1 VTLGTAA
8 RGLPSYETV
17 LEFLKKLVER
27 AKASSR
33 RERIWFASAMAI
45 LLPTLFV
52 AHSFS
57 RLVDEKLLQGP
68 YANTSNFY
76 AAPRVIARGDGL
88 TPAQVMTEL
97 RQGGYTESGDNPI
110 GYYKLSGD
118 TLEIQ
123 PGPDSFFKR
132 EPAQVKF
139 VTAGGAANATK
150 IDRITTLHNSVTV
163 PEYML
168 EPQLIAN
175 LSGES
180 REKRRLVAFEA
191 IPKVMVNALLSAED
205 KHFFSHWG
213 FDPLR
218 VVKAVYVN
226 FRSGKRSQGGSTLTM
241 QLARTLWLSKDKNWK
256 RKVTESLITLTLEAK
271 LSKKEI
277 FEHYCNGIYL
287 GQHETFSIHGF
298 GQAAR
303 VYFSKD
309 IEQLTLPEA
318 ALLAGIVQRPS
329 YFVPHRHPE
338 RALARRNLILGMM
351 LTNEYITK
359 AEHDEAV
366 NAPLGLKAGSADWG
380 ESPYFLALASQE
392 LESRLG
398 DKMSDD
404 AAYRIYTTLDL
415 GLQRAALEAV
425 SKGMLEVD
433 KTLRARFGRKMD
445 KLPAAQ
451 TALVALDPRTGEIK
465 AAVGG
470 RNYASSQLNHLL
482 SKRQPGSIFKPLVY
496 AAALNQKGKN
506 RSELISPD
514 SMLMDEPKLFRF
526 NRQDYEPGNYKDH
539 YMGEVSLR
547 QALAMSLNV
556 ATVSLAEEVG
566 YARVVD
572 LARRAGLNQDILPTP
587 AMALGSYIATPMEMA
602 GAYTIFANSGIY
614 TKPRF
619 INTVRSAAGGPAEI
633 KDEPEQRR
641 ALDTKAAALML
652 DMLQEVIRSGTGAGA
667 RARGLTAPAAGKTG
681 TSRDGW
687 FAGFMSDLLCVVW
700 VGFDDNRELELEGA
714 QSALPIWTEFMKKA
728 AAQSKYFARPFE
740 TTSSGMIT
748 ISIDP
753 ESGRPAGPNCPTRR
767 STQFTAGNEPRGSCP
782 LHSGLAAAAPPRAS
796 AREGVSLV
804 KVSAAAGSTAQ

>member
-1 VTLGTAA
+1 MMYVGY
-8 RGLPSYETV
+8 R
-17 LEFLKKLVER
+17 
-27 AKASSR
+27 
-33 RERIWFASAMAI
+33 
-45 LLPTLFV
+45 
-52 AHSFS
+52 FS

-76 AAPRVIARGDGL
+76 AAPHVIARGDALAPG
-88 TPAQVMTEL
+88 QVMSEL
-97 RQGGYTESGDNPI
+97 RRGGYTESGDNPI
-110 GYYKLSGD
+110 GYYRLTGD

-123 PGPDSFFKR
+123 PGPDSYFKR
-132 EPAQVKF
+132 EPAQVRF
-139 VTAGGAANATK
+139 ANGK
-150 IDRITTLHNSVTV
+150 IDRIVTFNNNVTV

-180 REKRRLVAFEA
+180 REKRRLVSFEA

-218 VVKAVYVN
+218 VLKAVYVN
-226 FRSGKRSQGGSTLTM
+226 FRTGRRSQGGSTLTM
-241 QLARTLWLSKDKNWK
+241 QLARTLWLSNDKNWQ
-256 RKVTESLITLTLEAK
+256 RKVTEALITLTLEAK
-271 LSKKEI
+271 LSKKEL

-338 RALARRNLILGMM
+338 RALSRRNLILGLM
-351 LTNEYITK
+351 LSNGYIIK

-366 NAPLGLKAGSADWG
+366 QAPLGLKAGSSDWG

-392 LESRLG
+392 LETRLG

-404 AAYRIYTTLDL
+404 AAYRIYTTLDM
-415 GLQRAALEAV
+415 GLQGAALEAV

-433 KTLRARFGRKMD
+433 RTLRARFGRKMD

-451 TALVALDPRTGEIK
+451 AALVALDPRTGEIK

-470 RNYASSQLNHLL
+470 RSYASSQLNHLL

-496 AAALNQKGKN
+496 AAALTVRVQSRPEPIG
-506 RSELISPD
+506 PD
-514 SMLMDEPKLFRF
+514 STIMDEPKQFRF
-526 NRQDYEPGNYKDH
+526 NRKDYEPGNYKDH

-556 ATVSLAEEVG
+556 ATVSLAEEIG
-566 YARVVD
+566 YSRVVD
-572 LARRAGLNQDILPTP
+572 LARKAGLNQDILATP
-587 AMALGSYIATPMEMA
+587 AMALGSYITAPLEMA
-602 GAYTIFANSGIY
+602 GAYTMFANGGVY

-619 INTVRSAAGGPAEI
+619 INTVRSAAGGEAEI
-633 KDEPEQRR
+633 KDEPEQMR
-641 ALDTKAAALML
+641 ALEPRVSFLML
-652 DMLQEVIRSGTGAGA
+652 DMLQEVMRSGTGAGA
-667 RARGLTAPAAGKTG
+667 RARGLKAPAAGKTG
-681 TSRDGW
+681 SSRDGW

-714 QSALPIWTEFMKKA
+714 QSALPIWTAFMKQT

-740 TTSSGMIT
+740 TAPSGVIT
-748 ISIDP
+748 ISIDS
-753 ESGRPAGPNCPTRR
+753 ESGRPAGPNCRSRR
-767 STQFTAGNEPRGSCP
+767 SAKFLSGAEPRGECP
-782 LHSGLAAAAPPRAS
+782 LHPRS
-796 AREGVSLV
+796 AKLEGGGVPLV
-804 KVSAAAGSTAQ
+804 KISLPGGARP

>member
-1 VTLGTAA
+1 MFYVGY
-8 RGLPSYETV
+8 R
-17 LEFLKKLVER
+17 
-27 AKASSR
+27 
-33 RERIWFASAMAI
+33 
-45 LLPTLFV
+45 
-52 AHSFS
+52 FS

-76 AAPRVIARGDGL
+76 AAPHAIGRGDSL
-88 TPAQVMTEL
+88 SPANVVAEL
-97 RQGGYTESGDNPI
+97 RQGGYTESADNPI
-110 GYYKLSGD
+110 GYYKLNGD
-118 TLEIQ
+118 SIEIQ
-123 PGPDSFFKR
+123 PGPLSYFKR

-139 VTAGGAANATK
+139 EGTK
-150 IDRITTLHNSVTV
+150 IGRIVTLHDNLSVQ
-163 PEYML
+163 EYML

-180 REKRRLVAFEA
+180 REKRRLVAFDA
-191 IPKVMVNALLSAED
+191 IPKVLIDALLAAED

-226 FRSGKRSQGGSTLTM
+226 LRAGKRSQGGSTLTM
-241 QLARTLWLSKDKNWK
+241 QLARTLWLYPDKNWK
-256 RKVTESLITLTLEAK
+256 RKATEALITLTLEAK

-318 ALLAGIVQRPS
+318 AMLAGIVQRPS
-329 YFVPHRHPE
+329 YFVPHKHPE
-338 RALARRNLILGMM
+338 RALARRNLILGLMK
-351 LTNEYITK
+351 TNGVIT
-359 AEHDEAV
+359 AAQHDAAV
-366 NAPLGLKAGSADWG
+366 KTPLGLRSGSSDWG

-392 LESRLG
+392 LENRLG
-398 DKMSDD
+398 DRMSDD

-415 GLQRAALEAV
+415 GLQRAALESV

-433 KTLRARFGRKMD
+433 QTLRARFGRKMD
-445 KLPAAQ
+445 KMPPAQA
-451 TALVALDPRTGEIK
+451 ALIALDPRTGEIK

-496 AAALNQKGKN
+496 AAALNVRVKN
-506 RSELISPD
+506 RPEPINPD
-514 SMLMDEPKLFRF
+514 SMLLDEPKVFRF
-526 NRQDYEPGNYKDH
+526 NRKDYEPGNYKDH

-547 QALAMSLNV
+547 QALSMSLNV
-556 ATVSLAEEVG
+556 ATVSLAEEIG
-566 YARVVD
+566 YSRVVD
-572 LARRAGLNQDILPTP
+572 LARKAGLNQEILATP
-587 AMALGSYIATPMEMA
+587 AMALGSYETTPLEMA
-602 GAYTIFANSGIY
+602 GAYTIFANAGIY

-641 ALDTKAAALML
+641 AMDGRVSYLML
-652 DMLQEVIRSGTGAGA
+652 VMLQEVMRSGTGAGA
-667 RARGLTAPAAGKTG
+667 RARGLNAPAAGKTG

-740 TTSSGMIT
+740 NAPSGVVSMA
-748 ISIDP
+748 IDP
-753 ESGRPAGPNCPTRR
+753 ESGLLAGPACPKRR
-767 STQFTAGNEPRGSCP
+767 YDQFLSGQEPRAACP
-782 LHSGLAAAAPPRAS
+782 LHSGMA
-796 AREGVSLV
+796 SLV
-804 KVSAAAGSTAQ
+804 KASTQGGTQ

>member
-1 VTLGTAA
+1 MIYVGY
-8 RGLPSYETV
+8 R
-17 LEFLKKLVER
+17 
-27 AKASSR
+27 
-33 RERIWFASAMAI
+33 
-45 LLPTLFV
+45 
-52 AHSFS
+52 FS

-76 AAPRVIARGDGL
+76 AAPRVIVRGDGL
-88 TPAQVMTEL
+88 APGPVMSEL
-97 RQGGYTESGDNPI
+97 RQGGYTESGDNPV
-110 GYYKLSGD
+110 GYYKLTGD

-123 PGPDSFFKR
+123 PGPESYFKR

-139 VTAGGAANATK
+139 ANGKIERIVTLN
-150 IDRITTLHNSVTV
+150 NNVTV

-175 LSGES
+175 ISGGS
-180 REKRRLVAFEA
+180 REKRRMVSFEA

-226 FRSGKRSQGGSTLTM
+226 FRTGRRSQGGSTVTM

-271 LSKKEI
+271 LTKKEI

-309 IEQLTLPEA
+309 IELLTLPEA

-338 RALARRNLILGMM
+338 RALARRNLILGLM

-366 NAPLGLKAGSADWG
+366 KAPLGLKAGSSDWG

-392 LESRLG
+392 LETRLG
-398 DKMSDD
+398 DRMSDD
-404 AAYRIYTTLDL
+404 AAYRIYTTLDM
-415 GLQRAALEAV
+415 GLQGAALEAV

-445 KLPAAQ
+445 KLPPAQAA
-451 TALVALDPRTGEIK
+451 LIALDPRTGEIK

-470 RNYASSQLNHLL
+470 RSYASSQLNHLL

-496 AAALNQKGKN
+496 AAALNVRVKS
-506 RSELISPD
+506 RPEPISPD
-514 SMLMDEPKLFRF
+514 SMIMDEPKLFRF

-556 ATVSLAEEVG
+556 ATVSLAEEIG
-566 YARVVD
+566 YSRVVD
-572 LARRAGLNQDILPTP
+572 LARKAGLNQDILATP
-587 AMALGSYIATPMEMA
+587 AMALGSYITTPLEMA
-602 GAYTIFANSGIY
+602 GAYTMFANNGVY

-619 INTVRSAAGGPAEI
+619 INTVRSAAGGEDEI

-641 ALDTKAAALML
+641 ALEPKVSFLML

-714 QSALPIWTEFMKKA
+714 QSALPIWTDFMKKA
-728 AAQSKYFARPFE
+728 AAQSKYFARPFD
-740 TTSSGMIT
+740 TAPTGVIT
-748 ISIDP
+748 INIDP
-753 ESGRPAGPNCPTRR
+753 ESGRPAGPNCPSRR
-767 STQFTAGNEPRGSCP
+767 SAQFLSGREPRGECP
-782 LHSGLAAAAPPRAS
+782 LHAAAAAPKQDAGGVPLVR
-796 AREGVSLV
+796 VSLP
-804 KVSAAAGSTAQ
+804 AGAKR